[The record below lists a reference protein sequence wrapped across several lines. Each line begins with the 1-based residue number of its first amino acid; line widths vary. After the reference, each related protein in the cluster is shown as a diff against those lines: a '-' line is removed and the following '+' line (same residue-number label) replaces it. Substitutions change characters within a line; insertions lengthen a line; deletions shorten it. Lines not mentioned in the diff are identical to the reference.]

1 MEDWRMM
8 IVNDNN
14 RPPWWVWLLFAAIL
28 IALVL
33 L

>member
-8 IVNDNN
+8 IANGPN
-14 RPPWWVWLLFAAIL
+14 RPPWWVWFVLAGIL

>member
-1 MEDWRMM
+1 M
-8 IVNDNN
+8 ITKGDN
-14 RPPWWVWLLFAAIL
+14 RSPWWIWFVLAGIL

>member
-1 MEDWRMM
+1 M
-8 IVNDNN
+8 ITKGDN
-14 RPPWWVWLLFAAIL
+14 RPPWWVWFLFAGIL